1 VPEAVRVCRRADALP
16 PAQFLRTSTS
26 RPMANGI
33 CGLHEEIEAIAKT
46 PRYDH
51 AA

>member
-1 VPEAVRVCRRADALP
+1 
-16 PAQFLRTSTS
+16 
-26 RPMANGI
+26 MANGI

>member
-1 VPEAVRVCRRADALP
+1 
-16 PAQFLRTSTS
+16 
-26 RPMANGI
+26 MANGI

-46 PRYDH
+46 PRYDY